1 MGMNKFVKYF
11 LFFLTV
17 VSFTQCARKSI
28 PTGGLKDTLPPV
40 MINAFPK
47 MNTVFFDKEKITITF
62 DEFIKLRD
70 LSKQLIISP
79 PLEPDQYKI
88 KPQGT
93 VSKKIQIEL
102 LDSLQ
107 EETTYTFN
115 FGESI
120 VDNNEGI
127 PLPFFRYALS
137 TGPIIDSLEIT
148 GEITDAYER
157 ITEPYTSIH
166 LYPIDST
173 FSDSTIFL
181 KKPFYATST
190 LDSVIYHFKNLRP
203 DTYEIIAIK
212 DVGGNYLFDQNLDKI
227 GFLQKPITLPGDSI
241 LNFRI
246 FNEIPTLFWTRPF
259 FINTN
264 QIGFGYYGEADIRA
278 IEVKSK
284 VPRNFRYLINKSR
297 ETDTLH
303 FWFRGDK
310 LDSLKF
316 GIKEKDT
323 TRLFNVKF
331 KKQVRDSL
339 VINAFTKSSM
349 GLLDSFKI
357 KSNLPLVKINL
368 NLINIIGLDSLAVP
382 FKASLDKNYDRLSL
396 FYNWLPNDDYKV
408 ELYPNAL
415 IDFWGNT
422 HDTLKF
428 GVKTKP
434 IEDYG
439 NIFLQIIR
447 DDNDPFILEL
457 VNLKGETLR
466 RFDLSNELDYYEFK
480 YLLPGNY
487 LFRYIKD
494 KNGNKKWDTGNYLK
508 KIQPEMV
515 YYSPDTIELRANW
528 DINQQLKIPSE
539 VQSFSTVDSLEINI
553 EEKILPAIDSL
564 EIKIEKSTL
573 PVVDSLEISN

>member
-1 MGMNKFVKYF
+1 MI
-11 LFFLTV
+11 V
-17 VSFTQCARKSI
+17 VSITQCARRST

-40 MINAFPK
+40 MINASPK

-62 DEFIKLRD
+62 DEFIKLKD
-70 LSKQLIISP
+70 ISKQLIISP
-79 PLEPDQYKI
+79 PLELNQYKI

-93 VSKKIQIEL
+93 VAKKIQIEL
-102 LDSLQ
+102 LDSLIDG
-107 EETTYTFN
+107 TTYTFN

-120 VDNNEGI
+120 IDNNEGN
-127 PLPFFRYALS
+127 PLPFFRYAMS
-137 TGPIIDSLEIT
+137 TGPIIDSLEIR
-148 GEITDAYER
+148 GKITDAYER
-157 ITEPYTSIH
+157 ITAPYTSIH

-173 FSDSTIFL
+173 YSDSTIFL

-190 LDSVIYHFKNLRP
+190 LDSVVYNFKNLRP

-212 DVGGNYLFDQNLDKI
+212 DVGGNYLFDQNVDKI
-227 GFLQKPITLPGDSI
+227 GFLEKPITLPGDSI
-241 LNFRI
+241 INFRI
-246 FNEIPTLFWTRPF
+246 FNEIPNLFWTRPF

-264 QIGFGYYGEADIRA
+264 QIGFGYYGEADVSA

-284 VPRNFRYLINKSR
+284 VPRNFRYLINNNR
-297 ETDTLH
+297 ETDTLN

-357 KSNLPLVKINL
+357 QSNLPLVKINL
-368 NLINIIGLDSLAVP
+368 DLINIKGLDTLAVP

-396 FYNWLPNDDYKV
+396 FYDWLPNDDYKV

-447 DDNDPFILEL
+447 EDNDPFILEL

-466 RFDLSNELDYYEFK
+466 RFDLSNELDFYEFK

-508 KIQPEMV
+508 KTQPEMV

-553 EEKILPAIDSL
+553 EEKILPAADSL
-564 EIKIEKSTL
+564 EINIEKSTL
-573 PVVDSLEISN
+573 PAVDSLEILN

>member
-1 MGMNKFVKYF
+1 MNKFGKYF

-17 VSFTQCARKSI
+17 VSFTQCARKSA

-107 EETTYTFN
+107 EGTTYTFN

-120 VDNNEGI
+120 VDNNEGN

-137 TGPIIDSLEIT
+137 TGAIIDSLEIT

-173 FSDSTIFL
+173 HTDSTIFL

-190 LDSVIYHFKNLRP
+190 LDSVIYNFKNLRP

-227 GFLQKPITLPGDSI
+227 GFLEKPITIPGDSI

-246 FNEIPTLFWTRPF
+246 FNEIPNLFWTRPF
-259 FINTN
+259 FVNTS
-264 QIGFGYYGEADIRA
+264 QIGFGYYGEADIGA

-357 KSNLPLVKINL
+357 QSNLPLVKINL
-368 NLINIIGLDSLAVP
+368 DLINIKGLDSLAVP

-396 FYNWLPNDDYKV
+396 FYDWLPNDDYKV

-447 DDNDPFILEL
+447 EDNDPFILEL

-466 RFDLSNELDYYEFK
+466 RFDLSNELDFYEFK

-539 VQSFSTVDSLEINI
+539 AQSFSTVDSLEINI
-553 EEKILPAIDSL
+553 EEKILPAADSL
-564 EIKIEKSTL
+564 EINIEKSTL
-573 PVVDSLEISN
+573 PAVDSLEISN

>member
-1 MGMNKFVKYF
+1 MIKSGKYF
-11 LFFLTV
+11 LFFLIV
-17 VSFTQCARKSI
+17 VSLTQCARKSA

-40 MINAFPK
+40 MINASPK

-62 DEFIKLRD
+62 DEFIKLKD
-70 LSKQLIISP
+70 ITKQLIISP
-79 PLEPDQYKI
+79 PLEPSQYKI

-107 EETTYTFN
+107 EGTTYTFN

-120 VDNNEGI
+120 IDNNESN

-137 TGPIIDSLEIT
+137 TGPIIDSLEIK
-148 GEITDAYER
+148 GKITDAYQR
-157 ITEPYTSIH
+157 ITEPYTSLH
-166 LYPIDST
+166 LYPVDST
-173 FSDSTIFL
+173 YSDSTIFL
-181 KKPFYATST
+181 KKPFYVTST
-190 LDSVIYHFKNLRP
+190 LDSVIYNFKNLRP

-212 DVGGNYLFDQNLDKI
+212 DVGGNYLFDQNIDKI
-227 GFLQKPITLPGDSI
+227 GFLEKPITLPGDSI
-241 LNFRI
+241 VNFRI
-246 FNEIPTLFWTRPF
+246 FKEIANLFWTRPF
-259 FINTN
+259 FINTS
-264 QIGFGYYGEADIRA
+264 QIGFGYYGEADIDA

-284 VPRNFRYLINKSR
+284 VPRNFRYLINKNR
-297 ETDTLH
+297 KTDTLN

-323 TRLFNVKF
+323 TRLFNIKF
-331 KKQVRDSL
+331 KKELRDSL
-339 VINAFTKSSM
+339 QISALTQSTM

-357 KSNLPLVKINL
+357 GSNLPLVKINL
-368 NLINIIGLDSLAVP
+368 DLINIKGLDSMAVP
-382 FKASLDKNYDRLSL
+382 FKASLDVNYDRLSF
-396 FYNWLPNDDYKV
+396 FYDWLPNDNYKI
-408 ELYPNAL
+408 EFLPNAL
-415 IDFWGNT
+415 IDFWGAT
-422 HDTLKF
+422 HDTLNF
-428 GVKTKP
+428 NIKTRP

-439 NIFLQIIR
+439 NIFLQILR
-447 DDNDPFILEL
+447 EDKDPFILEL
-457 VNLKGETLR
+457 VNLKGESLR
-466 RFDLSNELDYYEFK
+466 RFDVSNELDFYEFK

-528 DINQQLKIPSE
+528 DINQQLKIPAE
-539 VQSFSTVDSLEINI
+539 VEIFSVPDSLDINI
-553 EEKILPAIDSL
+553 KKEIPPAL
-564 EIKIEKSTL
+564 
-573 PVVDSLEISN
+573 DSLEISNK

>member
-1 MGMNKFVKYF
+1 MNKFGKYF

-17 VSFTQCARKSI
+17 VSFTQCARKSA

-439 NIFLQIIR
+439 NIFLQIVR
-447 DDNDPFILEL
+447 EDNDPFILEL

-466 RFDLSNELDYYEFK
+466 RFDLSNELDFYEFK

-553 EEKILPAIDSL
+553 EEKILPAADSL
-564 EIKIEKSTL
+564 EINIEKSTL
-573 PVVDSLEISN
+573 PAVDSLEISN

>member
-1 MGMNKFVKYF
+1 MNKFGKFF

-17 VSFTQCARKSI
+17 VSFTQCARKSS

-47 MNTVFFDKEKITITF
+47 MNMVFFDKEKITITF

-107 EETTYTFN
+107 EGTTYTFN

-120 VDNNEGI
+120 VDNNEAN

-137 TGPIIDSLEIT
+137 TGAIIDSLEIS

-157 ITEPYTSIH
+157 ITENYTSIH

-181 KKPFYATST
+181 KKPFYVTST
-190 LDSVIYHFKNLRP
+190 LDSVIYNFKNLRP
-203 DTYEIIAIK
+203 DTYKIIAIK
-212 DVGGNYLFDQNLDKI
+212 DVGGNYLFDQNVDKI
-227 GFLQKPITLPGDSI
+227 GFLEKPITLPGDSI
-241 LNFRI
+241 VNFRI
-246 FNEIPTLFWTRPF
+246 FKEIPNLFWARPF

-264 QIGFGYYGEADIRA
+264 QIGFGYYGEADINA
-278 IEVKSK
+278 IEVKSN

-297 ETDTLH
+297 KTDTLH
-303 FWFRGDK
+303 FWFRGGK
-310 LDSLKF
+310 MDSLKF
-316 GIKEKDT
+316 GIKKKDT
-323 TRLFNVKF
+323 TQVFNVKF
-331 KKQVRDSL
+331 KKQIRDSL
-339 VINAFTKSSM
+339 IINAFTKSTM

-357 KSNLPLVKINL
+357 QSNLPLVKINL
-368 NLINIIGLDSLAVP
+368 DLINIKGLDSVAVP

-396 FYNWLPNDDYKV
+396 FYDWLPNDDYKI

-415 IDFWGNT
+415 TDFWGNT

-428 GVKTKP
+428 GVRTKP

-439 NIFLQIIR
+439 NIFLQILR
-447 DDNDPFILEL
+447 EDNDSFILEL
-457 VNLKGETLR
+457 VNLKGEILR
-466 RFDLSNELDYYEFK
+466 RFDLSNELDFYEFK
-480 YLLPGNY
+480 YLLPGSY

-508 KIQPEMV
+508 KIQPEKV

-528 DINQQLKIPSE
+528 DINQQLKIPAE
-539 VQSFSTVDSLEINI
+539 MKSFSVQDTLNILEK
-553 EEKILPAIDSL
+553 EETLPAL
-564 EIKIEKSTL
+564 
-573 PVVDSLEISN
+573 DSLEISN

>member
-88 KPQGT
+88 KPQGS

-107 EETTYTFN
+107 EGTTYTFN

-120 VDNNEGI
+120 VDNNEGN

-137 TGPIIDSLEIT
+137 TGAIIDSLEIT
-148 GEITDAYER
+148 GEIIDAYER

-173 FSDSTIFL
+173 HTDSTIFL

-190 LDSVIYHFKNLRP
+190 LDSVIYNFKNLRP

-227 GFLQKPITLPGDSI
+227 GFLEKPITLPGDSI

-339 VINAFTKSSM
+339 VINALTKSSM

-357 KSNLPLVKINL
+357 QSNLPLVKINL
-368 NLINIIGLDSLAVP
+368 DLINIKGLDSLAVP
-382 FKASLDKNYDRLSL
+382 FKASLDKNYDMLSL
-396 FYNWLPNDDYKV
+396 FYDWLPNDDYKV

-447 DDNDPFILEL
+447 EDNDPFILEL

-466 RFDLSNELDYYEFK
+466 RFDLSNELDFYEFK
-480 YLLPGNY
+480 YLMPGNY

-553 EEKILPAIDSL
+553 EKIPLPA
-564 EIKIEKSTL
+564 
-573 PVVDSLEISN
+573 VDSLEISN

>member
-1 MGMNKFVKYF
+1 MRMNKLVKYF
-11 LFFLTV
+11 LFFLTLV
-17 VSFTQCARKSI
+17 YFTQCARKSF
-28 PTGGLKDTLPPV
+28 PTGGSIDTLPPV
-40 MINAFPK
+40 MINASPK

-62 DEFIKLRD
+62 NEFIKLID

-79 PLEPDQYKI
+79 PLESDQYEI

-93 VSKKIQIEL
+93 VSKKIQIRL
-102 LDSLQ
+102 LDSLR

-120 VDNNEGI
+120 VDNNEGN

-137 TGPIIDSLEIT
+137 TGAIIDSLEIM
-148 GEITDAYER
+148 GEITDAYEY
-157 ITEPYTSIH
+157 ITEPFTSIH

-173 FSDSTIFL
+173 FSDSTIYL

-190 LDSVIYHFKNLRP
+190 LDSVIYNFKNLRP

-212 DVGGNYLFDQNLDKI
+212 DVGGNYLFDQNVDKI
-227 GFLQKPITLPGDSI
+227 GFLEKPITLPGDSI
-241 LNFRI
+241 INFRI
-246 FNEIPTLFWTRPF
+246 FKEIPNLYWARPF

-264 QIGFGYYGEADIRA
+264 QIGFGYYGEADLNA
-278 IEVKSK
+278 IEVKSI
-284 VPRNFRYLINKSR
+284 VPNNFRYLINKSR

-339 VINAFTKSSM
+339 VINSFTNSTM
-349 GLLDSFKI
+349 DLLDSFKI
-357 KSNLPLVKINL
+357 QSNLPLVKINL
-368 NLINIIGLDSLAVP
+368 DLIKIKGLDSLEIP
-382 FKASLDKNYDRLSL
+382 FKAHLDKNYDRLSL
-396 FYNWLPNDDYKV
+396 YYKWLPNDDYKI
-408 ELYPNAL
+408 EFYPSAL
-415 IDFWGNT
+415 TDFWGNT

-447 DDNDPFILEL
+447 QDKDPFILEL
-457 VNLKGETLR
+457 INLKGDILR
-466 RFDLSNELDYYEFK
+466 RVDLSNEFDFYEFK
-480 YLLPGNY
+480 HLLPGNY
-487 LFRYIKD
+487 LFRYTKD

-515 YYSPDTIELRANW
+515 FYSPDTIELRANW
-528 DINQQLKIPSE
+528 DINQKLKIPSE
-539 VQSFSTVDSLEINI
+539 VKFISAVDSLEMNM
-553 EEKILPAIDSL
+553 
-564 EIKIEKSTL
+564 
-573 PVVDSLEISN
+573 

>member
-1 MGMNKFVKYF
+1 MNKFGKYF

-17 VSFTQCARKSI
+17 VSFTQCARKSA

-88 KPQGT
+88 KPQGS

-107 EETTYTFN
+107 EGTTYTFN

-120 VDNNEGI
+120 VDNNEGN

-137 TGPIIDSLEIT
+137 TGAIIDSLEIT

-173 FSDSTIFL
+173 HTDSTIFL

-190 LDSVIYHFKNLRP
+190 LDSVIYNFKNLRP

-227 GFLQKPITLPGDSI
+227 GFLEKPITLPGDSI
-241 LNFRI
+241 LNLRI
-246 FNEIPTLFWTRPF
+246 FNEIPNLFWTRPF

-264 QIGFGYYGEADIRA
+264 QIGFGYFGEADIGA
-278 IEVKSK
+278 IKVKSK

-357 KSNLPLVKINL
+357 QSNLPLVKINL
-368 NLINIIGLDSLAVP
+368 DLINIKGLDSLAVP

-396 FYNWLPNDDYKV
+396 FYDWLPNDDYKV

-447 DDNDPFILEL
+447 EDNDPFILEL

-466 RFDLSNELDYYEFK
+466 RFDLSNELDFYEFK

-553 EEKILPAIDSL
+553 EEKILPAADSL
-564 EIKIEKSTL
+564 EINIEKSTL
-573 PVVDSLEISN
+573 PAVDSLEISN